1 MIFRRK
7 RIMKVILTA
16 DVKGQGKKGDVIEVS
31 EGYGRNFLLHK
42 KLAAEA
48 SAQALNEAKQKL
60 DAEKRR
66 VEIEKQDAVSA
77 AERLKNQAVEVKVR
91 CGDGKIY
98 GSVTSKEI
106 ADALSAKGVKVD
118 KKQIVLKE
126 IIKSLGKFD
135 IEVKLYPGVTA
146 KITLDVIKE

>member
-1 MIFRRK
+1 
-7 RIMKVILTA
+7 MKVILTA

-42 KLAAEA
+42 NLAAEA
-48 SAQALNEAKQKL
+48 SAQALNEAKQKV
-60 DAEKRR
+60 DAEKKRKELER
-66 VEIEKQDAVSA
+66 QEAFSA
-77 AERLKNQAVEVKVR
+77 AEKLKNQTVEVKVR

-106 ADALSAKGVKVD
+106 ADALNAKGFKVD

-135 IEVKLYPGVTA
+135 VEVKLYPGVAA
-146 KITLDVIKE
+146 KVALDVVKE